1 MGGPRVPSAPP
12 LWLRFQIHLSRRPLG
27 HIRTNFTGM
36 TVMSQTFQIS
46 RDIHVEIWKIPRG
59 FFKFLENDP
68 IRGPNTPFEAEFSEI
83 FKFRNNIENQSLL
96 PQKPSRNGNSMWA
109 SLHAGVSRR
118 SLTNVIGPG
127 VCLLCSGR
135 TLLPRRV

>member
-1 MGGPRVPSAPP
+1 
-12 LWLRFQIHLSRRPLG
+12 
-27 HIRTNFTGM
+27 M

-96 PQKPSRNGNSMWA
+96 PQKPSRNGNWMWA

-118 SLTNVIGPG
+118 SLKVKIVYQHQKYFGGNVILGAVSDTG
-127 VCLLCSGR
+127 KAR
-135 TLLPRRV
+135 